1 MEDVKGKELVD
12 DNPPPVDQ
20 NDNKNETE
28 IHKQPSSESE
38 VTTTTYRALF
48 NSSYDLIVYWLLAI
62 TEGKCDQEKVWRIV
76 AKEGSFDIQ
85 GNSFFFLFFSPLIYT
100 KEKKNYNF
108 FWSN

>member
-48 NSSYDLIVYWLLAI
+48 NSSYDLIVY
-62 TEGKCDQEKVWRIV
+62 
-76 AKEGSFDIQ
+76 
-85 GNSFFFLFFSPLIYT
+85 
-100 KEKKNYNF
+100 
-108 FWSN
+108 